1 MTIHTLLLFKDII
14 LALFKEDEAIRVK
27 LLAVIDEI
35 EIDLKT
41 ED

>member
-14 LALFKEDEAIRVK
+14 LALFKEDEAIRLK
-27 LLAVIDEI
+27 LLEVIDEI
-35 EIDLKT
+35 ESDLKT

>member
-14 LALFKEDEAIRVK
+14 LALFKEDEAIRIK
-27 LLAVIDEI
+27 LLEVIDEI
-35 EIDLKT
+35 ETDLKT